1 MAKIK
6 KIVKSITVDADK
18 CNGCRACE
26 IVCSTYH
33 ASPRYSSVNPA
44 RARIHVISQ
53 RLKNIWLP
61 VFAGEYS
68 PAECMGRDKYII
80 DGKEYD
86 ECSFCRAVCPSRD
99 FFKEPDSG
107 LPLRC
112 DMCESDPPLSKPKCV
127 EKCLNNVLIYEER
140 EEEVDGEEMKLEDVD
155 VSLDAM
161 IDKYGLQ
168 KVSDTLSRMMASRRS
183 S

>member
-1 MAKIK
+1 
-6 KIVKSITVDADK
+6 
-18 CNGCRACE
+18 
-26 IVCSTYH
+26 
-33 ASPRYSSVNPA
+33 
-44 RARIHVISQ
+44 
-53 RLKNIWLP
+53 
-61 VFAGEYS
+61 
-68 PAECMGRDKYII
+68 MGRDKYVI

-86 ECSFCRAVCPSRD
+86 ECSFCRASCPSRD

-140 EEEVDGEEMKLEDVD
+140 EDEVDGEELKLESVD
-155 VSLDAM
+155 IGLESM

-168 KVSDTLSRMMASRRS
+168 KVSDTFSRMLASKRS
-183 S
+183 